1 MSETNT
7 SDFTDFHSSV
17 NRIPAIRDGAAH
29 RPESDESDYLR
40 DYAPQTLSEIRR
52 DTLSGSISVQLTVET
67 PLLLGEQKPKS
78 NQAQKSA
85 DERCKKII
93 TPIVVN
99 DEVHIPPTSIKG
111 MISNAYE
118 AVTNSRFRLFGQ
130 HDKTL
135 TYRIDPATSTKLVP
149 VRIQRTSENNTLI
162 QLLDGSLSTNI
173 AFPKGVPEVPI
184 VMAASLYD
192 DSTEGIT
199 FNETKRKATS
209 PMPGQGS
216 GTPFSRFILAT
227 SPKEGKP
234 FPEVYFDAVL
244 VSNGLYAYWIVS
256 KLYKTKD
263 ENSPSYTFD
272 IDYTMLGVTKIT
284 EELNLTGYLYATT
297 KANDRKEHRRTFTK
311 KKSERVFFTLNHE
324 PATIEVSADNAQR
337 IFARYNNTIQSYIEN
352 HQEREQARKRRNNRN
367 KTNEEELV
375 PNRFITDTS
384 WSIED
389 DGALAYAILS
399 EDQQEIRDLIPIT
412 VGRASYIDSPE
423 AIALANNLMPPQS
436 ATEASAADRLFGFT
450 TFKREAHQHNFDVVS
465 SFSIQGR
472 LSFSKIDTSEC
483 RRYDGAP
490 IALTPLLAPKPSS
503 ARRFLTQR
511 DGTNV
516 QPNNDNETHL
526 ARSSYFRVENQ
537 SLGRAA
543 YPTHRRA
550 LKSTASGGTLR
561 PYSNPEDAFTE
572 VNSYILPGSKMTFNI
587 RFEMLT
593 SVELGILLWLLNP
606 KNLVP
611 QSERDEGK
619 VGYLRLGMGKPLG
632 LGTVKVEAIKC
643 SLLNGQELAVGY
655 QELKHVLGTESVVA
669 LDSYPVPANFEDH
682 RWVQAFQRAA
692 FGYSDGV
699 EVRYMTRKENQR
711 NNATDHNSGLPAHG
725 CAIEPRQLFP
735 SDEQDQSPLPIHVT
749 TSSKTQCS
757 PRH

>member
-78 NQAQKSA
+78 NQAQKST

-162 QLLDGSLSTNI
+162 QLLDGSSSSDTEFQRNNPTTPL
-173 AFPKGVPEVPI
+173 A
-184 VMAASLYD
+184 MAASLYD
-192 DSTEGIT
+192 GSTPGISLT
-199 FNETKRKATS
+199 EPSQTTYNRRS
-209 PMPGQGS
+209 IPGNS
-216 GTPFSRFILAT
+216 GTPLSRFIRET
-227 SPKEGKP
+227 SPKIGHP
-234 FPEVYFDAVL
+234 FPQVFFDATL
-244 VSNGLYAYWIVS
+244 VSNGLYAYWIVTA
-256 KLYKTKD
+256 LYRSADQTVPTFK
-263 ENSPSYTFD
+263 FD
-272 IDYTMLGVTKIT
+272 IDFEKLKLTKEA
-284 EELNLTGYLYATT
+284 EELNLTGYLYTT
-297 KANDRKEHRRTFTK
+297 THSEDRKSGKKTFTQ
-311 KKSERVFFTLNHE
+311 KKSERIFFTLRQE

-352 HQEREQARKRRNNRN
+352 HQEREQARKRRNNKN

-632 LGTVKVEAIKC
+632 LGTVKVEAVECKLV
-643 SLLNGQELAVGY
+643 SGFALASDY
-655 QELKHVLGTESVVA
+655 RRLESVLGQGSIVPI
-669 LDSYPVPANFEDH
+669 DSYSVPAGFEDSC
-682 RWVQAFQRAA
+682 WVQAFQRAA
-692 FGYSDGV
+692 FGYSDNV

-711 NNATDHNSGLPAHG
+711 NNATDSNTGDPMPKR
-725 CAIEPRQLFP
+725 AIEPRQLFL
-735 SDEQDQSPLPIHVT
+735 SGEQHSSPVPIRV
-749 TSSKTQCS
+749 
-757 PRH
+757 PAP